1 MIRSII
7 IEDEPIARRGL
18 EKQVNLIPFVQL
30 AGSFESA
37 LDALDFLRE
46 TEVDVI
52 LSDINM
58 PDLNGMDFLKSL
70 NHRPLFIFI
79 TAHRD
84 YAIESYELE
93 VFDFILKP
101 YTFDRLLKSLNR
113 INAFLSRDKSE
124 NRGNK
129 GVFKLKE
136 NYRNHLI
143 DYDEMMYIQGDKEYI
158 KIVTT
163 EGEFLIVYS
172 LKKILNDLPEQL
184 FIRVHKSFIINKKMV
199 RAVDP
204 DKIIMKNGIKDIP
217 VGITFRKEVIKQLIA
232 DF

>member
-1 MIRSII
+1 MIRCII
-7 IEDEPIARRGL
+7 IEDEPIAKRGL
-18 EKQVNLIPFVQL
+18 ENQVSLVPFVEL
-30 AGSFESA
+30 AGSFENA
-37 LDALDFLRE
+37 LDAIDFLKE
-46 TEVDVI
+46 FKVDFI

-58 PDLNGMDFLKSL
+58 PDLNGIDFLKSL
-70 NHRPLFIFI
+70 SHRPLFIFI

-101 YTFDRLLKSLNR
+101 YTFDRILRSLNR
-113 INAFLSRDKSE
+113 INDFLSRNSVERKVK
-124 NRGNK
+124 N

-143 DYDEMMYIQGDKEYI
+143 DYDEIMYIEGDKEYI
-158 KIVTT
+158 KILTT

-172 LKKILNDLPEQL
+172 LKKILNDLPSQL

-217 VGITFRKEVIKQLIA
+217 IGITFRKDVTKQLIS